1 MVMYCRLGHRHNG
14 SHQDSRTSV
23 RHEPK
28 INGDG
33 LALITLI
40 DYGRLKLNKTNFP
53 VLSMS
58 TVKGMSKK
66 KKGKREK

>member
-1 MVMYCRLGHRHNG
+1 
-14 SHQDSRTSV
+14 V

-40 DYGRLKLNKTNFP
+40 NYGRLKLNKTNFP
-53 VLSMS
+53 ILSLS

-66 KKGKREK
+66 KKKGKREK